1 MKVVIGI
8 PARMGSSR
16 LPGKPLAKI
25 LGMPMVEH
33 VYRRCLLAKGIH
45 EVFIAT
51 CDQEIIDAVR
61 PIGAKTYMTQKDIE
75 RPGLRVA
82 EACRQQQL
90 ADDDIVV
97 VVQGDEPLVHPGMI
111 DLAVQPMLEYPSI
124 QVVTLV
130 ADANETE
137 WRDPNEVKVVMDLK
151 EDVLFMTRSPLPS
164 NEWKRVGPRLKQV
177 AIMPFRKK
185 FLLEFQTMS
194 PTPYENAEQ
203 IELLRAVEHGV
214 KIRAV
219 KSPYQSVSVDTESDR
234 QEAEAAMMNDEFY
247 LQYGQALM
255 RLK

>member
-16 LPGKPLAKI
+16 LPGKPLVKI

-33 VYRRCLLAKGIH
+33 VYRRCLLAKSVDQI
-45 EVFIAT
+45 FIAT
-51 CDQEIIDAVR
+51 CDQEILDTVQAF
-61 PIGAKTYMTQKDIE
+61 GAKVYMTRKDIE

-111 DLAVQPMLEYPSI
+111 DLAVRPMLDDPAI
-124 QVVTLV
+124 QLITLV
-130 ADANETE
+130 ADANESE
-137 WRDPNEVKVVMDLK
+137 WRDPNEVKVVTDLMQ
-151 EDVLFMTRSPLPS
+151 DILYMSRSPLPS

-185 FLLEFQTMS
+185 FLLDFQAMS
-194 PTPYENAEQ
+194 PTPLEIAEQ

-219 KSPYQSVSVDTESDR
+219 KSPYHSISVDTERDR
-234 QEAEAAMMNDEFY
+234 QEAEAAMAHDEFY
-247 LQYGQALM
+247 PQYAK
-255 RLK
+255 R

>member
-1 MKVVIGI
+1 MRVVIGI

-16 LPGKPLAKI
+16 MRGKPLAKI

-33 VYRRCLLAKGIH
+33 VYRRCELVKSVD

-51 CDQEIIDAVR
+51 CDQEILDTAQA
-61 PIGAKTYMTQKDIE
+61 IGAKAYMTRKDIE

-82 EACRQQQL
+82 EACRQQRL

-111 DLAVQPMLEYPSI
+111 DLAVQPMLNDPAI
-124 QVVTLV
+124 QLITLV
-130 ADANETE
+130 ADANEAE
-137 WRDPNEVKVVMDLK
+137 WRDRNEVKVVTDLNQ
-151 EDVLFMTRSPLPS
+151 DVLFMSRSPLPS

-185 FLLEFQTMS
+185 FLLEFQAMAS
-194 PTPYENAEQ
+194 TPYEIAEQ
-203 IELLRAVEHGV
+203 VELLRAVEHGV

-219 KSPYQSVSVDTESDR
+219 KSPYKSISVDTECDR
-234 QEAEAAMMNDEFY
+234 VEAEVAMRNDEFY
-247 LQYGQALM
+247 PQYAI
-255 RLK
+255 R